1 MNQLWSTQIQRI
13 GTLYESRA
21 LRFHDLFRKSYV
33 QAFGIPE
40 TASILEIGCGP
51 GALCEAL
58 SRWYPAAAV
67 TGIDRDSGFIDFA
80 AAKSPCIRYL
90 EGDAT
95 ALPFSAGS
103 FDVTISNT
111 VQEHIPPEGFYGEQ
125 HRVLKEGGV
134 CLVLSARR
142 GYRISAPCI
151 EEMTELEREVCEAVA
166 PYDEALFKSAGIG
179 AYATDERGIPAAM
192 ESYGFGQVSTAYITV
207 NLTPDAPIYDRKT
220 AHAIINAERCGELD
234 CLDSIP
240 VIVPGLIPQADLD
253 KLRLIKNAKYDERI
267 SLYDRGV
274 HQWDCMVS
282 VIQVTR
288 GVK

>member
-21 LRFHDLFRKSYV
+21 LRFHDLFRESYV

-40 TASILEIGCGP
+40 AAAILEIGCGP

-80 AAKSPCIRYL
+80 AAKSPHIRYL

-95 ALPFSAGS
+95 ALPFPGGS

-111 VQEHIPPEGFYGEQ
+111 VQEHIPPDGFYGEQ
-125 HRVLKEGGV
+125 HRVLKEGGI
-134 CLVLSARR
+134 CLVLSSRR
-142 GYRISAPCI
+142 GYHIPAPCM
-151 EEMTELEREVCEAVA
+151 EEASELEREVYEAAA

-192 ESYGFGQVSTAYITV
+192 EKYGFRQVSTHYVAI
-207 NLTPDAPIYDRKT
+207 NLTPDNPLYDPAT
-220 AHAIINAERCGELD
+220 AHAIINAGRQNDLD
-234 CLDSIP
+234 FLDSLRAKAP
-240 VIVPGLIPQADLD
+240 NLIPASTIEELHRQ
-253 KLRLIKNAKYDERI
+253 INARYDRRI
-267 SLYDRGV
+267 NLYDRGL

-282 VIQVTR
+282 IIQITR
-288 GVK
+288 AVK